1 MENFTIDKKE
11 KYTLVTIHV
20 EKLDSRVSPILKSE
34 LVVINAGGEKNI
46 IIDLKECR
54 YCDSSGLS
62 AILIGNRL
70 CKNENGTF
78 VLSGLQDS
86 VSKLISI
93 SQLDSVLQ
101 ITPTVDEAVQL
112 LYMEEVERE
121 VLLRDRHIW
130 MRNSSSTHLTAV

>member
-1 MENFTIDKKE
+1 MENFTIDKQE

-20 EKLDSRVSPILKSE
+20 EKVDSRVSPALKSE
-34 LVVINAGGEKNI
+34 LVVVNAGGEKNI
-46 IIDLKECR
+46 IIDLSKCR

-78 VLSGLQDS
+78 VLSGLQDP

-112 LYMEEVERE
+112 LYMEEVERDLDE
-121 VLLRDRHIW
+121 DKE
-130 MRNSSSTHLTAV
+130 

>member
-1 MENFTIDKKE
+1 MENFTIDKKD

-46 IIDLKECR
+46 IIDLNECR

-112 LYMEEVERE
+112 LYMEEVERDLDE
-121 VLLRDRHIW
+121 DKE
-130 MRNSSSTHLTAV
+130 